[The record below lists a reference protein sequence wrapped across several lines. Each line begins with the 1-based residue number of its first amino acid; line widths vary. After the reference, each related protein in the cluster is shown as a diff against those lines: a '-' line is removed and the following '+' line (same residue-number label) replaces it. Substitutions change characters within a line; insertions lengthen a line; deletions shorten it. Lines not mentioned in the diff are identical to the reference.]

1 MTINIREL
9 RKVSTI
15 IKDVT
20 RRYGTELV
28 PAGSQVGD
36 LQRYIDRDTPFSWAY
51 ATNPSDYGTRGADL
65 HIYMPNEVYARGKAG
80 FGIYFDDYN
89 MDDPHRF
96 MVRGKDIRNRRY
108 GSFST
113 QYHRKMSKS
122 IKACKKTILE
132 SLSPITVGD
141 LTTGYRHDVESQV
154 REVANNSENGIRDA
168 VNGFLE
174 RGYYEIKRSPKFAA
188 ELKHMFS
195 SPTYTFLHPELKTA
209 IGTWIDSIKKHADV
223 STNYPETWVF
233 FEGGQFKCLN
243 ESTRQPEAN
252 LRKIFTSH
260 EELPQELHEKLAT
273 LNVFGVGEFAEDIGV
288 KVTEELFCVY

>member
-1 MTINIREL
+1 
-9 RKVSTI
+9 
-15 IKDVT
+15 
-20 RRYGTELV
+20 
-28 PAGSQVGD
+28 
-36 LQRYIDRDTPFSWAY
+36 
-51 ATNPSDYGTRGADL
+51 
-65 HIYMPNEVYARGKAG
+65 MPNEVYARGKAG

-113 QYHRKMSKS
+113 QYHMKMSKS

-209 IGTWIDSIKKHADV
+209 IGTWIDSI
-223 STNYPETWVF
+223 
-233 FEGGQFKCLN
+233 
-243 ESTRQPEAN
+243 
-252 LRKIFTSH
+252 
-260 EELPQELHEKLAT
+260 
-273 LNVFGVGEFAEDIGV
+273 
-288 KVTEELFCVY
+288 